1 MPVKIKDETT
11 LSTNLLQNLV
21 RTKKEINFALLL
33 QK

>member
-11 LSTNLLQNLV
+11 IIHKLLQNLV